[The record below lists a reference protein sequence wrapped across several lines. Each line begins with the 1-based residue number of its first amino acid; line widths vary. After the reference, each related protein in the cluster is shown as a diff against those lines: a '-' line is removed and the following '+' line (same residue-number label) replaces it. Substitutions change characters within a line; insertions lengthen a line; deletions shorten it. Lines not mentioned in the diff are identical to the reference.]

1 MRRAFLRPSLGPAA
15 GWPRA
20 AATCSLCRFMKGF
33 VLGLLVAAM
42 AFAGYFVWKSREAPQ
57 QKAVT
62 SVDGGAPAKRK
73 RKRGRG
79 AARLARV
86 RADRP
91 EGDRTGGRALA
102 EAEPEPEPE
111 PEPIKLSAADRKM
124 VAQGDDLGRA
134 DVVHLDMSDQSNTP
148 ELSQDDIDHG
158 FRAQEDAILDCI
170 SRARP
175 DPEAYLPGLVNVK
188 FRIQRAGGIKGVRVE
203 APAILQKG
211 GIYSCIKGVVE
222 RIRYPASGSSQIVTY
237 PFRLS

>member
-1 MRRAFLRPSLGPAA
+1 MRRPARSWPAA
-15 GWPRA
+15 TR
-20 AATCSLCRFMKGF
+20 TCNLSRFMKGF

-42 AFAGYFVWKSREAPQ
+42 AFAGYFIWKSREAPQ

-62 SVDGGAPAKRK
+62 TADGGAPAKRK
-73 RKRGRG
+73 RKRGRS
-79 AARLARV
+79 AARVARV
-86 RADRP
+86 RPDSDRA
-91 EGDRTGGRALA
+91 GGRALA

-134 DVVHLDMSDQSNTP
+134 DVVHLDMSDQTNTP

-158 FRAQEDAILDCI
+158 FRAQEEAILDCI

-188 FRIQRAGGIKGVRVE
+188 FRIQRAGAIKGVRVE
-203 APAILQKG
+203 APAVLQKG

>member
-1 MRRAFLRPSLGPAA
+1 
-15 GWPRA
+15 
-20 AATCSLCRFMKGF
+20 MKGF

-42 AFAGYFVWKSREAPQ
+42 AVAGYFAWKSREAPQ
-57 QKAVT
+57 QKTVT
-62 SVDGGAPAKRK
+62 SADGGAPSKRK
-73 RKRGRG
+73 RKRGRS
-79 AARLARV
+79 AARVARV
-86 RADRP
+86 RPDSDRA
-91 EGDRTGGRALA
+91 GGRALA

-111 PEPIKLSAADRKM
+111 PEPIRLSAADRKM
-124 VAQGDDLGRA
+124 VAQGEDLGRPEIVRM
-134 DVVHLDMSDQSNTP
+134 DLSDNSNTP

-188 FRIQRAGGIKGVRVE
+188 FRIQRAGGVKGVRVE